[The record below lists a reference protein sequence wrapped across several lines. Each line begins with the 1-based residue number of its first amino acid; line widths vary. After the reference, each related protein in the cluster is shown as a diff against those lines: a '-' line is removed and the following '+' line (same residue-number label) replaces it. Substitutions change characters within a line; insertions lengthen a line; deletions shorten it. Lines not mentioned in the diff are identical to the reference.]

1 MSEPIEQKDYE
12 ILPDDYTQYSLIFK
26 MILIGDSGVGKSNIL
41 SRYINNSFSET
52 TRSTVGV
59 ELSAKVEE
67 INNTKIK
74 IQIWDTAGQE
84 RYKSITKTYYKGAKG
99 ALIVYD
105 ITNKESF
112 KNVDKWI
119 NDLKESGDDDVS
131 ILIVGNKCDLEAS
144 REVTTDEV
152 KKKAELYK
160 MAYCE
165 TSALKGEN
173 IDNAFRTLIKIVVE
187 KNEKKKNEEDKYGN
201 KSNVISTGVT
211 LETKIISEE
220 KRPKNKY
227 GKCC

>member
-1 MSEPIEQKDYE
+1 MEDEE
-12 ILPDDYTQYSLIFK
+12 YSLIFK

-220 KRPKNKY
+220 KRQKNKY

>member
-1 MSEPIEQKDYE
+1 MEDEE
-12 ILPDDYTQYSLIFK
+12 YSLIFK

-160 MAYCE
+160 MDYCE

>member
-1 MSEPIEQKDYE
+1 MEDEE
-12 ILPDDYTQYSLIFK
+12 YSLIFK

-99 ALIVYD
+99 ALIIYD